1 MISRKRALLLAAT
14 GVVIAVV
21 AWAHWPRSPLPDG
34 IVADRVVVLK
44 SERRLELFDGRDL
57 LRSYDISLGR
67 EPVGPKRKQGDRR
80 TPEGTYRIDYRNAES
95 SFHRALHISYPR
107 PAQVAAARARGEPAG
122 GLIMIHGLPNGA
134 GYVGRLHLLM
144 DWTLG
149 CIAVTN
155 TEIEEIWRVVPDGTR
170 VVIEP

>member
-1 MISRKRALLLAAT
+1 MKRALIPGAI
-14 GVVIAVV
+14 VVVSAVA
-21 AWAHWPRSPLPDG
+21 AWAHWPRSPLPEG
-34 IVADRVVVLK
+34 VVANRIVVLK
-44 SERRLELFDGRDL
+44 AERRLELYDGPEL

-67 EPVGPKRKQGDRR
+67 KPVGPKRKQGDRR
-80 TPEGTYRIDYRNAES
+80 TPEGSYRIDFRKADS

-107 PAQVAAARARGEPAG
+107 PDQVAAARSRGEPAG
-122 GLIMIHGLPNGA
+122 GLIMIHGLPNGV
-134 GYVGRLHLLM
+134 GYIGRLHLLM

-170 VVIEP
+170 IEIKP

>member
-1 MISRKRALLLAAT
+1 MTSRLKAPQARAVWRA
-14 GVVIAVV
+14 GSIAL
-21 AWAHWPRSPLPDG
+21 H
-34 IVADRVVVLK
+34 
-44 SERRLELFDGRDL
+44 
-57 LRSYDISLGR
+57 
-67 EPVGPKRKQGDRR
+67 Q
-80 TPEGTYRIDYRNAES
+80 T
-95 SFHRALHISYPR
+95 LHISYPR

-170 VVIEP
+170 IVIEP